1 MKPEQIGRALMTNVY
16 TRLTC
21 IVGHDAR
28 EHVTDGYVLDTL
40 YARYAV
46 RACEHAAGY
55 LVLLGPPEGWVQMDE
70 LDEDVLD
77 RLRCCVGH
85 RSCPR
90 VHRRR
95 RDWMSGG

>member
-55 LVLLGPPEGWVQMDE
+55 WVILGPPKAGCRWTSSMRTCWIGCAAALGIAPVRAFIAGEEIG
-70 LDEDVLD
+70 
-77 RLRCCVGH
+77 
-85 RSCPR
+85 
-90 VHRRR
+90 
-95 RDWMSGG
+95 